1 MDFSLGTDLIEIK
14 RIKKALNRWGNRFL
28 SRVFTPAEIEYCQRK
43 KSPEISLAARFAAKE
58 AAMKALGTGLSGG
71 VRWIDFE
78 VIRGARGRPEMTLS
92 QNIKK
97 RLKDGKMLVTL
108 THTREHAV
116 AVVLLIQGNDSGRK

>member
-1 MDFSLGTDLIEIK
+1 MDFSLGTDLIEVK

-28 SRVFTPAEIEYCQRK
+28 NRIFTPGEIKYCKRK

-71 VRWIDFE
+71 VRWKDFE
-78 VIRGARGRPEMTLS
+78 VIRGPRGRPEMKLS

-97 RLKDGKMLVTL
+97 RLKNGKMLVTL
-108 THTREHAV
+108 THTREHALAV
-116 AVVLLIQGNDSGRK
+116 ALLVEGE